1 MLRFELGKKVDGA
14 GAGMEG
20 VDKGEQESE
29 GVELG
34 TGSTRIEDLTNGV
47 GLNPI
52 ERAGIDDP
60 KFPTH
65 AS

>member
-1 MLRFELGKKVDGA
+1 MELVQEWKA
-14 GAGMEG
+14 WIRESR
-20 VDKGEQESE
+20 ESE